1 LTEQEY
7 RWCFPLHGFTKGKSC
22 STNTVAF
29 GDDITSWVDGG
40 REVDVICFDNYFNYF
55 SKTFDTVSHDILIL
69 KLRKFGID
77 KWMLK
82 WVENWLTG

>member
-1 LTEQEY
+1 MDAVYL
-7 RWCFPLHGFTKGKSC
+7 
-22 STNTVAF
+22 N
-29 GDDITSWVDGG
+29 
-40 REVDVICFDNYFNYF
+40 F
-55 SKTFDTVSHDILIL
+55 SKAFDTISHDILIL